1 MTSKSHRPRFA
12 LCVENGG
19 DDVSLELCKVYR
31 LLADARAEKAG
42 LIRVIDESG
51 EDYLYPRED
60 FVAVELPE
68 EATRAL
74 LRSGASQRRRCSR
87 PIRSSARVASSGN
100 STATKSSR
108 G

>member
-1 MTSKSHRPRFA
+1 MSTKSHRPRFA
-12 LCVENGG
+12 VCIENGG

-60 FVAVELPE
+60 FVPIELPE
-68 EATRAL
+68 A
-74 LRSGASQRRRCSR
+74 GARVLMKIGRLQRRR
-87 PIRSSARVASSGN
+87 
-100 STATKSSR
+100 
-108 G
+108 